1 MNTFELR
8 SIPSLLLSCIV
19 TSTVLVPTALA
30 AGSSALE
37 EVIVTARKREESL
50 QDTPLAVSAFTG
62 AALLKAGVSNLA
74 DITELVPNL
83 QISRPA
89 RDANIY
95 IRGVGPTRGATNVTE
110 LSVGVYLDP
119 VSYTHLTLPTNREV

>member
-1 MNTFELR
+1 MNTVEPRNIL
-8 SIPSLLLSCIV
+8 SLLLSCIV
-19 TSTVLVPTALA
+19 TSTLFIPAVLA
-30 AGSSALE
+30 AGGSALE

-62 AALLKAGVSNLA
+62 AALLEAGVSNLA

-89 RDANIY
+89 
-95 IRGVGPTRGATNVTE
+95 
-110 LSVGVYLDP
+110 
-119 VSYTHLTLPTNREV
+119 